1 MLLYW
6 SLKAASTYKII
17 NFLSTVS
24 ITYQGLNDIV
34 RDISFMVAEA
44 VDRRVAEDD
53 GCLRDSDCSSTCVI
67 RDMG

>member
-1 MLLYW
+1 M
-6 SLKAASTYKII
+6 
-17 NFLSTVS
+17 S

-53 GCLRDSDCSSTCVI
+53 GCLRDSDCGSTCVI
-67 RDMG
+67 RDVG